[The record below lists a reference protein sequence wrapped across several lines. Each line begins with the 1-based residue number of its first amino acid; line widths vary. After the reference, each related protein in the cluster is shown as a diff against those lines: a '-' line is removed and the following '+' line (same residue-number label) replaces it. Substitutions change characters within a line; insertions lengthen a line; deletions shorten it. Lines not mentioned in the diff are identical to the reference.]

1 MELSLSSR
9 YGNTVR
15 SFSGCWTCRLRRKK
29 CDEKRPVCD
38 TCAGLYITCHYEQ
51 EKPDWMDGGHQQD
64 EMLLRLKREVKE
76 MANHR
81 RRGDRAALLSKT
93 SREVSSRNAAV
104 FPLED
109 TNGLVTPIVIPSDP
123 TFSSP
128 NGDTE
133 TVPGT
138 PATRPPATVCLLNN
152 SGKNSCKSVAFAHSD
167 TFLLTFYLETVFP
180 FMFPF
185 YRPSLLQGCRSWI
198 LEMAITSPVVRK
210 ATLCQSSYFFSLAQQ
225 MNNSN
230 RDWEGVISQTKEAFE
245 MLRDALQVI
254 SGSDINNHLHGAVR
268 ILASIMQVQRFEIAI
283 SSFDN
288 CQAHLNAA
296 LALFIQLLNSHNGT
310 EPHSTFATLIH
321 RLGPNN
327 PEASRVPSAEQTGLR
342 FSSALL
348 VLDDIVAS
356 TILQQQP
363 KLYEHLR
370 SLLGVPGDSE
380 PLVDLESTVG
390 VQNWALLEIGEISA
404 LDAWKEKCKV
414 AGNLD
419 VMELVRRAAII
430 KASLESQLAQLEADS
445 TLQSGG
451 EEGLL
456 GILNQDL
463 SQKRGS
469 DGQTMLITRVWAHAA
484 LIYLSIV
491 VSGWQPAGDDTRYQ
505 VSRILGLLTEHISPP
520 AILRTM
526 AWPFCV
532 AGCLAGQDQ
541 RCQFRYLV
549 ERLHPH
555 SVFGTLRKAL
565 AIMEDTWTRIGSENH
580 PNRNL
585 SMCFQS
591 PGCLGFMLLV

>member
-1 MELSLSSR
+1 MEVPLSSR

-29 CDEKRPVCD
+29 CDEKHPVCD
-38 TCAGLYITCHYEQ
+38 TCAGLYITCHYDQ
-51 EKPDWMDGGHQQD
+51 EKPEWMDGGNQQD

-81 RRGDRAALLSKT
+81 RRGDRAAHLSKT

-109 TNGLVTPIVIPSDP
+109 TDGLVTPIFVPSDP
-123 TFSSP
+123 AYSSP
-128 NGDTE
+128 DRDTE
-133 TVPGT
+133 ALPGT

-167 TFLLTFYLETVFP
+167 TFLLTFYLENVFP

-225 MNNSN
+225 INNSN

-254 SGSDINNHLHGAVR
+254 SGSDINHHLHGAVR

-296 LALFIQLLNSHNGT
+296 LALFIQLLNSDSGT
-310 EPHSTFATLIH
+310 QSHSTFATLMH
-321 RLGPNN
+321 RLGPFN
-327 PEASRVPSAEQTGLR
+327 PESSRVPSAEQSGLR

-370 SLLGVPGDSE
+370 SLLGGDSE
-380 PLVDLESTVG
+380 PFVNLETTVG

-404 LDAWKEKCKV
+404 LDAWKEKCKE

-430 KASLESQLAQLEADS
+430 KASLESQLAKLEADS
-445 TLQSGG
+445 TPESGRD
-451 EEGLL
+451 EGLL

-469 DGQTMLITRVWAHAA
+469 DGQTVLITRVWAHAA

-491 VSGWQPAGDDTRYQ
+491 VSGWQPAGNDTRYHVCQ
-505 VSRILGLLTEHISPP
+505 ILELLTEHISPP
-520 AILRTM
+520 ALLRTM

-532 AGCLAGQDQ
+532 AGCLAVQDQ
-541 RCQFRYLV
+541 QCQFRNLV
-549 ERLHPH
+549 ERLQPH

-565 AIMEDTWTRIGSENH
+565 AIMEDTWACVGSDSY